1 MRTIDIE
8 KVGVELTE
16 LILEKDPI
24 DEDVGI
30 LSENGEVVS
39 VLISKDAYDFFLK
52 KVEEEEDVQDLQTVK
67 DFHDSGEKSK

>member
-16 LILEKDPI
+16 LILEKNPI

-30 LSENGEVVS
+30 LSESGEVVS

-52 KVEEEEDVQDLQTVK
+52 KVEEEEDAQDLQTLK
-67 DFHDSGEKSK
+67 DFRDSGEKFQ